1 MLPTKFQFIWETGFR
16 GEDFLR
22 NQSIRKKNCL
32 WRLCLLT
39 NRDEMTILYRGS
51 SIDVSYPNR
60 FVWPSGF
67 REEDFLEIDQ
77 SETGIACG
85 DLLT

>member
-1 MLPTKFQFIWETGFR
+1 M
-16 GEDFLR
+16 
-22 NQSIRKKNCL
+22 S
-32 WRLCLLT
+32 
-39 NRDEMTILYRGS
+39 ILYRGS

-85 DLLT
+85 AMFVNESGRNEQSL